1 MNKQKPYKEILDDA
15 LERVKFTTE
24 NLHLQWTDDDST
36 VTDLD
41 IMDGN
46 FPQDIDEFMT
56 LMRRVEDVIS
66 AARKIKTQMQVELGD
81 KFNGKV
87 KKYRD
92 SYIVGRPSTT
102 YKPYDKEKVLD
113 YLGEDWR
120 AVVRPEFRITGVK
133 AVAESRGDDA
143 NVIVESLFQKVITN
157 NNLTILPESK
167 APKWMKELEDGE
179 EQDLWEKKQK
189 S

>member
-66 AARKIKTQMQVELGD
+66 AARKIKTQMQV
-81 KFNGKV
+81 
-87 KKYRD
+87 
-92 SYIVGRPSTT
+92 
-102 YKPYDKEKVLD
+102 
-113 YLGEDWR
+113 
-120 AVVRPEFRITGVK
+120 
-133 AVAESRGDDA
+133 
-143 NVIVESLFQKVITN
+143 
-157 NNLTILPESK
+157 
-167 APKWMKELEDGE
+167 
-179 EQDLWEKKQK
+179 
-189 S
+189 

>member
-1 MNKQKPYKEILDDA
+1 MVNLAERFSEDEYYDDMVFYDG
-15 LERVKFTTE
+15 LEGAFVGIGYRF
-24 NLHLQWTDDDST
+24 H
-36 VTDLD
+36 
-41 IMDGN
+41 DG
-46 FPQDIDEFMT
+46 PIA
-56 LMRRVEDVIS
+56 V
-66 AARKIKTQMQVELGD
+66 
-81 KFNGKV
+81 
-87 KKYRD
+87 
-92 SYIVGRPSTT
+92 
-102 YKPYDKEKVLD
+102 YDKEKVLD